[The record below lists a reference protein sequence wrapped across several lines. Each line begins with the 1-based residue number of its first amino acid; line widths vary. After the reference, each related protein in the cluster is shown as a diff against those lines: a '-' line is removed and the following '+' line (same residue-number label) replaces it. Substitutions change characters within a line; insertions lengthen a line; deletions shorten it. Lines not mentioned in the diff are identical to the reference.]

1 MRLEATQRGSAMHS
15 FEIHLSPDQ
24 FDVSGRCVVS
34 SDMFNVELFRYH
46 TGVPA
51 VRLKNNRGALEV
63 LPYCGQ
69 MIWSATFDGVN
80 LTMGSPF
87 RAPRPTQDLL
97 ATYGCFLYH
106 SGILRNGNPG
116 PEDDHALHGEMP
128 CAPMDRATLTI
139 GTDALGPWL
148 ELNSECEYVR
158 GFGDHYLARPAVR
171 LRPDSACFEVRME
184 VRNLGREP
192 MDLMY
197 MCHAN
202 FAFLPGGRLIQPAPF
217 DSRHTA
223 IRAAVPAI
231 VKSSPD
237 YLTRLDQIG
246 QDPSETEWLDQVAL
260 FDPELVFYLRGL
272 REGDDGLTR
281 FMLKARDGSAFCVR
295 YRQKEFPH
303 AIRWLLYNSRAQVAG
318 FAMPATC
325 EVEGHAAERRKG
337 NVRQLGGGE
346 SAAFSVEMG
355 HLNEAEALTEEAL
368 IRSA

>member
-1 MRLEATQRGSAMHS
+1 MHP

-24 FDVSGRCVVS
+24 FNDRGRCVVS
-34 SDMFNVELFRYH
+34 SGVFNVELFRYD

-51 VRLKNNRGALEV
+51 VRLKNSRGSLEV

-69 MIWSATFDGVN
+69 MIWSARFDGVD
-80 LTMGSPF
+80 LTMVSPF

-116 PEDDHALHGEMP
+116 PEDDHGLHGEMP
-128 CAPMDRATLTI
+128 CAPMENAKLTI
-139 GTDALGPWL
+139 GGDERGPWL
-148 ELNSECEYVR
+148 ELSSDCEYLR

-171 LRPDSACFEVRME
+171 LRPDSACFEVRMA

-202 FAFLPGGRLIQPAPF
+202 FAFLPGGQLVQPAPF
-217 DSRHTA
+217 DAAHTA
-223 IRAAVPAI
+223 VRAAVPAI
-231 VKSSPD
+231 VQSNPD
-237 YLTRLDQIG
+237 YLKRLEEMAR
-246 QDPSETEWLDQVAL
+246 DPAVTERLEDAML

-272 REGDDGLTR
+272 RENEDGLTR
-281 FMLKARDGSAFCVR
+281 FMLKGGDGAAFCVR

-303 AIRWLLYNSRAQVAG
+303 AIRWLLNNSRAQVAG

-325 EVEGHAAERRKG
+325 EVEGYTAERRKG
-337 NVRQLGGGE
+337 YVRQLAGGE
-346 SAAFSVEMG
+346 SATFSVELG
-355 HLNEAEALTEEAL
+355 QLTQAEAIAEEAI
-368 IRSA
+368 IRVV

>member
-1 MRLEATQRGSAMHS
+1 MHT

-24 FDVSGRCVVS
+24 FGGPGRRVVS
-34 SDMFNVELFRYH
+34 SDIFEVELFHYE
-46 TGVPA
+46 TGVA
-51 VRLKNNRGALEV
+51 GVRLKNNRGFLEV

-69 MIWSATFDGVN
+69 MVWSAQFDGVN

-128 CAPMDRATLTI
+128 CAPMENARLTI
-139 GTDALGPWL
+139 SADERGAWL
-148 ELNSECEYVR
+148 ELSSECEYLR

-171 LRPDSACFEVRME
+171 LRPDSACFEVRMA

-217 DSRHTA
+217 DAAHTA

-237 YLTRLDQIG
+237 YVGRLEQMG
-246 QDPSETEWLDQVAL
+246 QDPSVTERLDEVAL

-272 REGDDGLTR
+272 RENEDGLTR
-281 FMLKARDGSAFCVR
+281 FMLKDADGSAFCVR
-295 YRQKEFPH
+295 YRQKEFPR
-303 AIRWLLYNSRAQVAG
+303 AIRWLLNNNRAQVAG

-325 EVEGHAAERRKG
+325 EVEGYTAERRKG
-337 NVRQLGGGE
+337 FVRQLAGGE
-346 SAAFSVEMG
+346 SATFSVELG
-355 HLNEAEALTEEAL
+355 HLTQAEAFAEEAM
-368 IRSA
+368 ICGA